1 MNRRF
6 ARLLTTAIALAGCQQ
21 ATLTEE
27 TQALES
33 CTPGGN
39 FCGATMPPTPWYQPG
54 QQFPPA
60 TLGKA
65 GYVVFQRTD
74 GNWVAALADLSQGKV
89 TYAVKATTGQLG
101 LVLSGLSLT
110 GQIDVVRPP
119 PGPRPLN
126 EAMFVLEYQLRV
138 QPLHDEADAASR
150 VCK

>member
-6 ARLLTTAIALAGCQQ
+6 AHLLTTAIALAGCQQ
-21 ATLTEE
+21 ATLTEQS
-27 TQALES
+27 QAVES

-54 QQFPPA
+54 QQFPSA

-89 TYAVKATTGQLG
+89 TYAVLAKHADLG
-101 LVLSGLSLT
+101 AMLGDVSLA

-126 EAMFVLEYQLRV
+126 EAMFALEYELRV
-138 QPLHDEADAASR
+138 QPLHDEADAATQ

>member
-6 ARLLTTAIALAGCQQ
+6 AHLLTTAIALAGCQQ
-21 ATLTEE
+21 AATTESS
-27 TQALES
+27 QALES

-39 FCGATMPPTPWYQPG
+39 FCGETMPPVGQYQPG
-54 QQFPPA
+54 QQFPAA

-65 GYVVFQRTD
+65 GYVVFQRTNGD
-74 GNWVAALADLSQGKV
+74 WVAALADLSQGKV
-89 TYAVKATTGQLG
+89 TYAVQAKNADLG
-101 LVLSGLSLT
+101 AMLNDISLA

-126 EAMFVLEYQLRV
+126 EALFALEYQLRV
-138 QPLHDEADAASR
+138 QPLHDEADAASQ